1 MNFFLDLTK
10 KILGLKLKKK
20 IGPRIFFL
28 SLIKSGAL
36 GECLNRL
43 GFEPALRIGIGIGVQ
58 HA

>member
-10 KILGLKLKKK
+10 KNLGLKLKKK

-28 SLIKSGAL
+28 GLIKSGAL

-43 GFEPALRIGIGIGVQ
+43 GFEPALLSSF
-58 HA
+58 